1 MSSGLYSGVSGLAL
15 GVGLYKGVGGL
26 WGGASGLIDGFGGF
40 SPATLFAAGEQGGW
54 YDSSDLSTMFQD
66 SAGTTPVT
74 ATGQTVGLLLDKS
87 QGLVLG
93 PELLALGAIGLV
105 GTATA
110 ASYSTSSGVGSVTRV
125 DASNQSFV
133 RWSGLTTGSFY
144 RIVITNTSANGI
156 NVRAGNEGAAFIAVV
171 PAGQA
176 VTMYGVPGSNLI
188 TITSGGGTAT
198 FTLTSILQ
206 VAGNHLTQATA
217 ASRPIYGIEP
227 FGGRR
232 NLLTFTEQFDN
243 AAWTK
248 NASSVTANS
257 STAPD
262 GTTTADTLTAT
273 AGTGVI
279 PRVADISIITATST
293 AYTASMYVKA
303 GTYTFFQIYLNNQA
317 AEWANFTLT
326 GAGTATAN
334 GTSTATITALGDGW
348 YRCSMTYTAGGIDR
362 RLFFMLAA
370 SGTAT
375 RAQSWNPGGTE
386 TLFIWGAQL
395 EVGSLA
401 TPYQRVTDQWNVTE
415 AGVPSVSY
423 VQYDGTDDWFIS
435 PTITPG
441 VDKAQVFAGVRKLS
455 DAAVGVLAET
465 SAAGGVGSVSVLA
478 PRTSTISYGYASR
491 GSLTAEAN
499 TTAGAFPAPITN
511 VLTGIGDIAAD
522 VATLR
527 VNGTQVATSATD
539 QGTGNYLAYP
549 LYVGRRGGTSL
560 PFNGRLY
567 QMIVRFGANLDAST
581 IAATEA
587 FVETKTGAIPP
598 LNATLNLD
606 FLANAYEAGI

>member
-1 MSSGLYSGVSGLAL
+1 MQIGL
-15 GVGLYKGVGGL
+15 GL
-26 WGGASGLIDGFGGF
+26 WLGTRQVGGF
-40 SPATLFAAGEQGGW
+40 SPATLFSAGEPGGW
-54 YDSSDLSTMFQD
+54 YDPSDLSTMFQD
-66 SAGTTPVT
+66 TAGTTPVT

-87 QGLVLG
+87 G
-93 PELLALGAIGLV
+93 
-105 GTATA
+105 
-110 ASYSTSSGVGSVTRV
+110 R
-125 DASNQSFV
+125 
-133 RWSGLTTGSFY
+133 
-144 RIVITNTSANGI
+144 
-156 NVRAGNEGAAFIAVV
+156 
-171 PAGQA
+171 
-176 VTMYGVPGSNLI
+176 
-188 TITSGGGTAT
+188 
-198 FTLTSILQ
+198 
-206 VAGNHLTQATA
+206 GNHLTQATA

-232 NLLTFTEQFDN
+232 NLLTWTEQFEN

-248 NASSVTANS
+248 NAATVTANS

-262 GTTTADTLTAT
+262 GTTTADTLTDT
-273 AGTGVI
+273 
-279 PRVADISIITATST
+279 VANDVHVAFQSVNIASAIT
-293 AYTASMYVKA
+293 YTFSAYVKA
-303 GTYTFFQIYLNNQA
+303 GTLNHAMLRIGGNA
-317 AEWANFTLT
+317 FGIPAPSVKATLT
-326 GAGTATAN
+326 GSGAVTVLEGSVTN
-334 GTSTATITALGDGW
+334 PTIVAVGDGW
-348 YRCSMTYTAGGIDR
+348 YRVSFTSTTVSSVFTAPQVGPHNNGATAVYTG
-362 RLFFMLAA
+362 
-370 SGTAT
+370 SGT
-375 RAQSWNPGGTE
+375 GTV
-386 TLFIWGAQL
+386 LAWGAQL
-395 EVGSLA
+395 ETGSLA
-401 TPYQRVTDQWNVTE
+401 TPYQRVTDQWNVTQ

-423 VQYDGTDDWFIS
+423 LQYDGTDDWFIS

-567 QMIVRFGANLDAST
+567 ALAVRFGANLSSDQ
-581 IAATEA
+581 IAQMEA
-587 FVETKTGAIPP
+587 WVNQRTGA
-598 LNATLNLD
+598 
-606 FLANAYEAGI
+606 F